1 MDGFTRVA
9 LAPRRVVSNAPTR
22 ELYGGAGAPV
32 NPTVP
37 QRRTAQALCVMRSSR
52 VAARLDAPLAPG
64 ASSRGPHV
72 LDGRPEAIL
81 TILRSAGSASPD
93 PLLGEVLEAF
103 RRQWLAL
110 ARQRYPE
117 LHDDLEDAVQSALV
131 KLISREKLDGLKDVT
146 RLESWARSLFVHTVL
161 DLARESGR
169 HRARRAYLASPD
181 QDPEEMLRD
190 GLPVDR
196 PTPEEMTAYRERLE
210 IVARCAEKLDVAR
223 MKFVEDMPEKDIAL
237 RQNLTRDGVAGQL
250 KRIRRA
256 LRIAFGDEE

>member
-169 HRARRAYLASPD
+169 HRARRAYLAVYYAS
-181 QDPEEMLRD
+181 LAGSHIAR
-190 GLPVDR
+190 VDL
-196 PTPEEMTAYRERLE
+196 ETAKIDFTL
-210 IVARCAEKLDVAR
+210 AEKLDVAR

>member
-1 MDGFTRVA
+1 MLHVPPA
-9 LAPRRVVSNAPTR
+9 LTLGSPLGHPR
-22 ELYGGAGAPV
+22 AGP
-32 NPTVP
+32 
-37 QRRTAQALCVMRSSR
+37 R
-52 VAARLDAPLAPG
+52 
-64 ASSRGPHV
+64 V

-81 TILRSAGSASPD
+81 AILRSAGSPSPD
-93 PLLGEVLEAF
+93 PQLAEVLEAF
-103 RRQWLAL
+103 RRQWLTL
-110 ARQRYPE
+110 ARKRYPE
-117 LHDDLEDAVQSALV
+117 LHADLEDAVQSALM
-131 KLISREKLDGLKDVT
+131 KLISRDKLDGLKDVT